1 MKSRQKVLLF
11 VQAVLIALLALLL
24 VWTFWPRQAAKTVA
38 SMPKATSLPTAATPE
53 SAFKPAQVEAPKLAP
68 AVPSPSSLGSSTAQP
83 GAVDAALP
91 QGFRTSPSQEMA
103 LKIELDDLIRTAP
116 KPLVIGD
123 PRLWMPDPTPAD
135 PDALSVRR
143 DALHYFLSDGTESDA
158 RDTYSVDVYYV
169 PSENR
174 FYFRRMSAHGPSS
187 TYGPFDGDPVT
198 MLGLTRQ
205 P

>member
-1 MKSRQKVLLF
+1 MKKRISIVILLLLGGAVLWWFTRPATGTPSSAKVAEAPAAMKSIMPVLR
-11 VQAVLIALLALLL
+11 
-24 VWTFWPRQAAKTVA
+24 P
-38 SMPKATSLPTAATPE
+38 
-53 SAFKPAQVEAPKLAP
+53 KPAQVEAPKIAP
-68 AVPSPSSLGSSTAQP
+68 AVPGSSSLGNSNQQQS
-83 GAVDAALP
+83 AVLP
-91 QGFRTSPSQEMA
+91 AQGFRTSPAQETA
-103 LKIELDDLIRTAP
+103 LKIELDDLISNAS

-123 PRLWMPDPTPAD
+123 PRLWVPDPTPTD

-143 DALHYFLSDGTESDA
+143 DALHYFLSDGTESDE
-158 RDTYSVDVYYV
+158 RDTYSVDMYYV

-198 MLGLTRQ
+198 VLGLPHQ